1 MNLKETLLRN
11 LILEIN
17 KALKAGDTEDVIR
30 NLNVPKKTQLIAG
43 IQMVKTE
50 AGEKPITYV
59 RDVGDRYI
67 YAAVGGTQDLTN
79 FEPEYYVCIYD
90 NMRDD
95 KNTYGKKFL
104 PGAEGYRPSSL
115 KDYYSVNPSE
125 IDKLS
130 KSRKSAVIGSALGL
144 KQAYGTM
151 NTYQYITQNVRDKVL
166 PAAENVAQ
174 EPPSIETS
182 PIPPAAGASD
192 PAAADAIAKDAV
204 LGPADVGPGGEITR
218 SPVIKTGGSS
228 SPSAPGSAAGDEE
241 GADDEASDPD
251 SDSSSPGAK
260 PGKQR
265 KPRRKWLLPSIPFI
279 PSLELFFDFGFG
291 GGGRGKRGRG
301 DGDGSSGSSGARGR
315 DTSPDDAERILGK
328 EMDPF
333 VREYLKL
340 TPAEKDLLVLL
351 RETYTTK
358 TPNPTKTLEI
368 LKKIPSYASSEGNI
382 YGAFVT
388 NRPRDN
394 DKESRRSALKSF
406 KKIGI
411 YNSEEIIAQARS
423 VRSAGVTLDTSSAS
437 GRFNTQRP
445 GMFETLGTI
454 IACYAYFNKDNIF
467 DKNFEN
473 HKSPLVKELA
483 RIYGFPEYEIESV
496 IVDVM

>member
-1 MNLKETLLRN
+1 
-11 LILEIN
+11 
-17 KALKAGDTEDVIR
+17 
-30 NLNVPKKTQLIAG
+30 
-43 IQMVKTE
+43 
-50 AGEKPITYV
+50 
-59 RDVGDRYI
+59 
-67 YAAVGGTQDLTN
+67 
-79 FEPEYYVCIYD
+79 
-90 NMRDD
+90 
-95 KNTYGKKFL
+95 
-104 PGAEGYRPSSL
+104 
-115 KDYYSVNPSE
+115 
-125 IDKLS
+125 
-130 KSRKSAVIGSALGL
+130 
-144 KQAYGTM
+144 
-151 NTYQYITQNVRDKVL
+151 
-166 PAAENVAQ
+166 
-174 EPPSIETS
+174 
-182 PIPPAAGASD
+182 
-192 PAAADAIAKDAV
+192 
-204 LGPADVGPGGEITR
+204 
-218 SPVIKTGGSS
+218 
-228 SPSAPGSAAGDEE
+228 
-241 GADDEASDPD
+241 
-251 SDSSSPGAK
+251 
-260 PGKQR
+260 
-265 KPRRKWLLPSIPFI
+265 
-279 PSLELFFDFGFG
+279 
-291 GGGRGKRGRG
+291 
-301 DGDGSSGSSGARGR
+301 
-315 DTSPDDAERILGK
+315 
-328 EMDPF
+328 MDPF